1 MRNPFKKAFWQLND
15 ELAGKQDLSTQDKK
29 RLFEQTKMY
38 IFLQDFLK
46 KLTPYL
52 EEGEVIQAYV
62 PMTNQENTAVAT
74 GGIMGMAYA
83 REPEARAYVENFH
96 DVRGNRL
103 LVFTNQRM
111 LFVVIVEFLEERLFY
126 SYPYDSIQSILFKK
140 HKIGYFDWSAATIGA
155 IRKQTHYYTL
165 DFQAGNHIFTEMLAE
180 DDGVIFQRQLET
192 ISALQGILL
201 GEKVQRER
209 KFDLIF
215 SNASLQLKLL
225 YGLSILLVLFLVLY
239 VILLVLGAF
248 GWGPQKDLFA
258 SVCGPRLSGMVL
270 HGLQGGAFFDCFI

>member
-1 MRNPFKKAFWQLND
+1 MRNPFKKAFWKLND
-15 ELAGKQDLSTQDKK
+15 ELGGKQDLSTQDKK

-52 EEGEVIQAYV
+52 EEGEVIQAYL

-165 DFQAGNHIFTEMLAE
+165 DFQAGDHIFTEMLAE

-192 ISALQGILL
+192 VPALQGILL

-239 VILLVLGAF
+239 VLLLVLGAF

-258 SVCGPRLSGMVL
+258 SVCWRGLSGTVL
-270 HGLQGGAFFDCFI
+270 HGMQGGAFFDCFI

>member
-52 EEGEVIQAYV
+52 EEGEVIQAYL

-103 LVFTNQRM
+103 MVFTNQRM

-192 ISALQGILL
+192 IPALQGILL

-258 SVCGPRLSGMVL
+258 SVCGHGLSGMVL
-270 HGLQGGAFFDCFI
+270 HGLKGGSIF

>member
-1 MRNPFKKAFWQLND
+1 MRNPLKKAFWQLND

-52 EEGEVIQAYV
+52 EEGEVIQAYL

-165 DFQAGNHIFTEMLAE
+165 DFQAGDHIFTEMLAE

-192 ISALQGILL
+192 IPALQGILL

-239 VILLVLGAF
+239 VILLVLGAL

-258 SVCGPRLSGMVL
+258 SFCWRGLSGMVV
-270 HGLQGGAFFDCFI
+270 HGLQGGSIF

>member
-52 EEGEVIQAYV
+52 EEGEVIQAYL

-192 ISALQGILL
+192 IPALQGILL

-215 SNASLQLKLL
+215 SNASLHLKLL
-225 YGLSILLVLFLVLY
+225 YGLSILVVLFLVLY
-239 VILLVLGAF
+239 VLLLVLGAF

-258 SVCGPRLSGMVL
+258 SVCGPGLSGMVP

>member
-52 EEGEVIQAYV
+52 EEGEVIQAYL

-165 DFQAGNHIFTEMLAE
+165 DFQAGDHIFTEMLAE

-192 ISALQGILL
+192 VPALQGILL

-209 KFDLIF
+209 KFDLVF

-225 YGLSILLVLFLVLY
+225 YGLSILVVLFLVLY
-239 VILLVLGAF
+239 VVLLVLGAF

-258 SVCGPRLSGMVL
+258 SVCGHGLSGMVL
-270 HGLQGGAFFDCFI
+270 HVLQGRVFSDCFI

>member
-1 MRNPFKKAFWQLND
+1 MRNPFKKAFWRLND
-15 ELAGKQDLSTQDKK
+15 ELAGKQDLSAPDKK

-52 EEGEVIQAYV
+52 EEGEVIQAYL

-74 GGIMGMAYA
+74 GGVMGMAYA

-103 LVFTNQRM
+103 LIFTDRRM
-111 LFVVIVEFLEERLFY
+111 LFVVIVEFLEERLYY
-126 SYPYDSIQSILFKK
+126 SYPYEDIQSILFKK

-165 DFQAGNHIFTEMLAE
+165 DFQAGDHIFTEMLAE

-192 ISALQGILL
+192 IPALQGILL
-201 GEKVQRER
+201 GEKVQRAR
-209 KFDLIF
+209 KFDLFF
-215 SNASLQLKLL
+215 SNASLQLKIL
-225 YGLSILLVLFLVLY
+225 YGLSILLVLFLLFYVVLL
-239 VILLVLGAF
+239 ILGAM
-248 GWGPQKDLFA
+248 GWGPHKELFTELHQTVA
-258 SVCGPRLSGMVL
+258 SRVVGHLIC
-270 HGLQGGAFFDCFI
+270 

>member
-52 EEGEVIQAYV
+52 EEGEVIQAYL

-192 ISALQGILL
+192 IPALQGILL

-248 GWGPQKDLFA
+248 GLGPQKDLFA
-258 SVCGPRLSGMVL
+258 SVCRPGFSGMVL
-270 HGLQGGAFFDCFI
+270 HGMQGGAFFDCFI

>member
-15 ELAGKQDLSTQDKK
+15 ELGGKQDLSTQDKK

-52 EEGEVIQAYV
+52 EEGEVIQAYL

-165 DFQAGNHIFTEMLAE
+165 DFQAGNYIFTEMLAE

-192 ISALQGILL
+192 VPALQGILL

-209 KFDLIF
+209 KFNLIF
-215 SNASLQLKLL
+215 SNASLHLKLL

-239 VILLVLGAF
+239 VILLVLGAL

-258 SVCGPRLSGMVL
+258 SVCGSGLSGMVL
-270 HGLQGGAFFDCFI
+270 HELQGGSIF

>member
-52 EEGEVIQAYV
+52 EEGEVIQAYL

-192 ISALQGILL
+192 IPALQGILL

-209 KFDLIF
+209 NFDLIF

-239 VILLVLGAF
+239 VILLVSGAF

-258 SVCGPRLSGMVL
+258 SVCWPGISGMVL
-270 HGLQGGAFFDCFI
+270 HLSLIHI

>member
-15 ELAGKQDLSTQDKK
+15 ELGGKQDLSTQDKK

-52 EEGEVIQAYV
+52 EEGEVIQAYL
-62 PMTNQENTAVAT
+62 PMTNQGNTAVAT

-111 LFVVIVEFLEERLFY
+111 LFVC
-126 SYPYDSIQSILFKK
+126 
-140 HKIGYFDWSAATIGA
+140 
-155 IRKQTHYYTL
+155 
-165 DFQAGNHIFTEMLAE
+165 
-180 DDGVIFQRQLET
+180 
-192 ISALQGILL
+192 
-201 GEKVQRER
+201 
-209 KFDLIF
+209 
-215 SNASLQLKLL
+215 LL
-225 YGLSILLVLFLVLY
+225 YTSD
-239 VILLVLGAF
+239 AA
-248 GWGPQKDLFA
+248 D
-258 SVCGPRLSGMVL
+258 
-270 HGLQGGAFFDCFI
+270 D

>member
-52 EEGEVIQAYV
+52 EEGEVIQAYL

-165 DFQAGNHIFTEMLAE
+165 DFQAGDHIFTEMLAE

-192 ISALQGILL
+192 IPALQGILL

-258 SVCGPRLSGMVL
+258 SVCGHGLSGMVL
-270 HGLQGGAFFDCFI
+270 HGLQGGSIF

>member
-52 EEGEVIQAYV
+52 EEGEVIQAYL

-192 ISALQGILL
+192 IPALQGILL

-215 SNASLQLKLL
+215 SNASLHLKLL
-225 YGLSILLVLFLVLY
+225 YGLSILVVLFLVLY
-239 VILLVLGAF
+239 VLLLVLGAF

-258 SVCGPRLSGMVL
+258 SVCGPGLFGMVL